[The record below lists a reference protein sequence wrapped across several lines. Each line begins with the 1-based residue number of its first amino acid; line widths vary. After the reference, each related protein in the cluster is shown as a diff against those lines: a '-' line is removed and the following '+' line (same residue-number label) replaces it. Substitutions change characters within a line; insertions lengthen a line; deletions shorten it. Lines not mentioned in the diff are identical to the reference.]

1 MDKLRSKQ
9 SPSNVNDTLEA
20 QDPTV
25 RAVSGRKIP
34 CQLCGGPLEIR
45 ISFKQKPYCICP
57 DCGIQTFY
65 RGKKGIQRLNELL
78 DREILVAGSGGEL
91 ISAVVL
97 FNRLQQ
103 LRAVKKELEAKQGL
117 IILDPD
123 LMHAIQALDY
133 EMKSVQG
140 VLKKISQ
147 KGRPG
152 KIE

>member
-1 MDKLRSKQ
+1 MDKLRPKQ
-9 SPSNVNDTLEA
+9 DPPNVNDTLEVS
-20 QDPTV
+20 P
-25 RAVSGRKIP
+25 AVKAVIGRKIP
-34 CQLCGGPLEIR
+34 CQLCGAPLEMCT
-45 ISFKQKPYCICP
+45 SCKGKPYCTCQ

-78 DREILVAGSGGEL
+78 DREILVARSEGEI

-103 LRAVKKELEAKQGL
+103 LRVVKRELEAKQGL

-140 VLKKISQ
+140 ELKKMSQ
-147 KGRPG
+147 KGRPR